1 MGKQI
6 TRAFRDNLTRVARVQ
21 LFQHGTPEWDL
32 REGFE
37 FLIASEL
44 GYLEQGVELKTFVAK
59 NRAQIEPIV
68 SEAIQRARKAGK
80 L

>member
-6 TRAFRDNLTRVARVQ
+6 TRAFRDNLARVARVQ
-21 LFQHGTPEWDL
+21 LFQHGTPEKDL

-37 FLIASEL
+37 FLI
-44 GYLEQGVELKTFVAK
+44 
-59 NRAQIEPIV
+59 V
-68 SEAIQRARKAGK
+68 SEAIRQARKAGK